1 MSTAVPP
8 KLTGTSVFDTVQ
20 ANTAKLGQ
28 IVGDAVTQF
37 GNWKGTVNVASTVDL
52 VLLGE
57 QTIDGVAVVE
67 GGLVLVKSQNTGSQ
81 NGLYVCM
88 KSYWVRTQTLPTG
101 SSASGACVYVS
112 SGTANGGK
120 VFICTNAVGSDVVG
134 TNSLTFVNYVSSPAG
149 TDTQVQF
156 NDAGLMAGDAGLTYN
171 KTTDALTAGSYTAST
186 GNITATAGNFIASA
200 GTLQLSSA
208 KAGSVTLAAGT
219 ATVNT
224 NVVLGSGDR
233 IFVTRYAVNG
243 GALGNLIVRINA
255 TGGAGVASFTITSN
269 DATGAALNTD
279 ISKVNWVVVSSAAFA

>member
-37 GNWKGTVNVASTVDL
+37 GNWKGTVNVASTMNL

-57 QTIDGVAVVE
+57 QTIDGVAVTE
-67 GGLVLVKSQNTGSQ
+67 NELVLAKDQDTGSQ
-81 NGLYVCM
+81 NGLYVC
-88 KSYWVRTQTLPTG
+88 KKGYWERTQTLPIG
-101 SSASGACVYVS
+101 SSASGVCVYVS

-120 VFICTNAVGSDVVG
+120 AFICTNALGSDVVG

-149 TDTQVQF
+149 VDTQVQF
-156 NDAGLMAGDAGLTYN
+156 NDAGVTAGDAGLTYN
-171 KTTDALTAGSYTAST
+171 KTTDALTAGSLTASS
-186 GNITATAGNFIASA
+186 GNVTATVGNYVASA

-208 KAGSVTLAAGT
+208 RAGSATLAAGT
-219 ATVNT
+219 VTINT

-233 IFVTRYAVNG
+233 IFVSRYAVNG

-255 TGGAGVASFTITSN
+255 TGGAGTASFTISSS
-269 DATGAALNTD
+269 DAAGAALNTD
-279 ISKVNWVVVSSAAFA
+279 ISKVNWFVVNSASFA